1 MTPDE
6 FLTQTDMPMPSA
18 EEIVQ
23 VPEDRPPSSGGWN

>member
-1 MTPDE
+1 
-6 FLTQTDMPMPSA
+6 MPMPSV